1 MIDGGTRV
9 FALLGD
15 PVAHSLSP
23 AMQNAAFRALGL
35 RAVYVALRCIPPD
48 VAPLML
54 ALARAGGGGNVTI
67 PHKEAA
73 ALAVSRTVDDAGE
86 VGACN
91 VFWSEDGEDG
101 AVVGGNTDV
110 EGVLRALEPLDPPTG
125 GWLIVGT
132 GGGARAVAVAA
143 ARRRAEVAVCS
154 RSSER
159 AGGFE
164 RWLADRGI
172 PRVQAA
178 ECRVVINATPL
189 GLRADDP
196 LPLEPRSAPA
206 SAVALDMVYRT
217 GETQWVRVMRAS
229 GRRAADGRGM
239 LVAQGAGALQRW
251 FPGISPPTEIMRAA
265 VDAALR

>member
-1 MIDGGTRV
+1 MIDGNTRV

-35 RAVYVALRCIPPD
+35 RAVYVALRCAPDD
-48 VAPLML
+48 VAPLIG

-73 ALAVSRTVDDAGE
+73 ALAVDRRLDDAGE

-91 VFWSEDGEDG
+91 VFWAEDG
-101 AVVGGNTDV
+101 AVLGGNTDV
-110 EGVLRALEPLDPPTG
+110 EGLLRALEPLEPPSG
-125 GWLIVGT
+125 PWLIVGT
-132 GGGARAVAVAA
+132 GGGARAAAVAA
-143 ARRRAEVAVCS
+143 ARCGARVAVAS
-154 RSSER
+154 RS
-159 AGGFE
+159 
-164 RWLADRGI
+164 ADRAAAFQRWVVERGI
-172 PRVQAA
+172 QAA
-178 ECRVVINATPL
+178 LPMECRLVINATPL

-196 LPLEPRSAPA
+196 LPFEPDTAPEA
-206 SAVALDMVYRT
+206 MAAFDMVYRT
-217 GETQWVRVMRAS
+217 GETPWVRAMRAA

-251 FPGISPPTEIMRAA
+251 FPAVSAPTEIMRAA

>member
-35 RAVYVALRCIPPD
+35 RAVYVALRCVPSD
-48 VAPLML
+48 VAPLL
-54 ALARAGGGGNVTI
+54 RGLARAGGGGNVTI

-73 ALAVSRTVDDAGE
+73 ALALDRQVDDAAE

-91 VFWSEDGEDG
+91 VFWSENG
-101 AVVGGNTDV
+101 AIVGGNTDV
-110 EGVLRALEPLDPPTG
+110 EGLLRALEPLQPPPG
-125 GWLIVGT
+125 PWLIIGT
-132 GGGARAVAVAA
+132 GGGARAAAVAA
-143 ARRRAEVAVCS
+143 ARCGAPVAIAS
-154 RSSER
+154 RSPER
-159 AGGFE
+159 AGAFE
-164 RWLADRGI
+164 RWCGDLG
-172 PRVQAA
+172 PRPAPA
-178 ECRVVINATPL
+178 EECRVVNNATPL

-196 LPLEPRSAPA
+196 LPLEPSAAPHA
-206 SAVALDMVYRT
+206 AVAFDMVYRT
-217 GETQWVRVMRAS
+217 GETPWVRAMRAS
-229 GRRAADGRGM
+229 GRRAADGRAM

-251 FPGISPPTEIMRAA
+251 FPGVSPPTEIMRAA

>member
-1 MIDGGTRV
+1 VIDGSTRV

-35 RAVYVALRCIPPD
+35 RAVYVALRCAPDD
-48 VAPLML
+48 VAPLIR

-73 ALAVSRTVDDAGE
+73 ALALDRRLEDAGE

-91 VFWSEDGEDG
+91 VFWSEGG
-101 AVVGGNTDV
+101 AAHGGNTDV
-110 EGVLRALEPLDPPTG
+110 EGLLRALDPLEPPPG
-125 GWLIVGT
+125 PWLIIGT
-132 GGGARAVAVAA
+132 GGGARAAAVAA
-143 ARRRAEVAVCS
+143 ARRGSRVAVSS
-154 RSSER
+154 RSADR
-159 AGGFE
+159 AGAFE
-164 RWLADRGI
+164 RWVAERGVE
-172 PRVQAA
+172 PASPM
-178 ECRVVINATPL
+178 ECRLVINATPL

-196 LPLEPRSAPA
+196 LPIDPGAAPEA
-206 SAVALDMVYRT
+206 TAAFDMVYRS
-217 GETQWVRVMRAS
+217 GETPWVRAMRAA

-239 LVAQGAGALQRW
+239 LVAQGAGALGRW
-251 FPGISPPTEIMRAA
+251 FPGVSAPTEIMRAA

>member
-1 MIDGGTRV
+1 VIDGGTRV

-35 RAVYVALRCIPPD
+35 RAVYVALRCAPPD
-48 VAPLML
+48 VAPLIQ

-73 ALAVSRTVDDAGE
+73 ALAVDRQVDDAGE

-91 VFWSEDGEDG
+91 VFWSEDGTT
-101 AVVGGNTDV
+101 VGGNTDV
-110 EGVLRALEPLDPPTG
+110 EGLLRALEPLQPPPG
-125 GWLIVGT
+125 PWLIVGT
-132 GGGARAVAVAA
+132 GGGARAAAVAA
-143 ARRRAEVAVCS
+143 ARCGARVGISS
-154 RSSER
+154 RSAER
-159 AGGFE
+159 AGAFE
-164 RWLADRGI
+164 RWCGDRSAI
-172 PRVQAA
+172 PAPA
-178 ECRVVINATPL
+178 EECRVVVNATPL
-189 GLRADDP
+189 GLRSDDP
-196 LPLEPRSAPA
+196 LPLDPTAVPA
-206 SAVALDMVYRT
+206 AEVAFDMVYRT
-217 GETQWVRVMRAS
+217 GETPWVRAMRAS

-251 FPGISPPTEIMRAA
+251 VPGISAPTEIMRAV

>member
-35 RAVYVALRCIPPD
+35 RAVYVALRCTSPD
-48 VAPLML
+48 VAPLIQ

-73 ALAVSRTVDDAGE
+73 ATAVDRQLDDAVE

-91 VFWSEDGEDG
+91 VFWSEDG
-101 AVVGGNTDV
+101 AIVGGNTDV
-110 EGVLRALEPLDPPTG
+110 EGLLRAMEPLEPPPG
-125 GWLIVGT
+125 PWLILGT
-132 GGGARAVAVAA
+132 GGGARAAAVAA
-143 ARRRAEVAVCS
+143 GRCGAEVAIAS
-154 RSSER
+154 RSADR
-159 AGGFE
+159 AGAFE
-164 RWLADRGI
+164 RWCADRGRACV
-172 PRVQAA
+172 PPA
-178 ECRVVINATPL
+178 ECRVAVNATPL

-196 LPLEPRSAPA
+196 LPLDPA
-206 SAVALDMVYRT
+206 EARNIEVAFDMVYRT
-217 GETQWVRVMRAS
+217 GETPWVRAMRAG

-251 FPGISPPTEIMRAA
+251 FPGVAAPTEIMRAA

>member
-1 MIDGGTRV
+1 VIDGNTRV

-35 RAVYVALRCIPPD
+35 RAVYVALRCAPPD
-48 VAPLML
+48 VASLIQ
-54 ALARAGGGGNVTI
+54 ALARAGGGGNVTV

-73 ALAVSRTVDDAGE
+73 AVAVDRLVDDAAQ

-91 VFWSEDGEDG
+91 VFWSEDGG
-101 AVVGGNTDV
+101 VVGGNTDV
-110 EGVLRALEPLDPPTG
+110 EGLLRALEPLRPPPG
-125 GWLIVGT
+125 PWLIVGT
-132 GGGARAVAVAA
+132 GGGARAAAVAA
-143 ARRRAEVAVCS
+143 ERCEARVGISS
-154 RSSER
+154 RSPDR
-159 AGGFE
+159 AGAFE
-164 RWLADRGI
+164 RWIAARGGA
-172 PRVQAA
+172 PAA
-178 ECRVVINATPL
+178 AEECRVVINATPL

-196 LPLEPRSAPA
+196 LPLDP
-206 SAVALDMVYRT
+206 SAVPTAEVAFDMVYRT
-217 GETQWVRVMRAS
+217 CETPWVRAMRAQ

-251 FPGISPPTEIMRAA
+251 FPGIAAPTEIMRAA

>member
-1 MIDGGTRV
+1 MIDGSTRV

-35 RAVYVALRCIPPD
+35 RAVYVALRCTSPD
-48 VAPLML
+48 LAPLL
-54 ALARAGGGGNVTI
+54 QALARAGGGGNVTI

-73 ALAVSRTVDDAGE
+73 ALAVDRRVDDAPE
-86 VGACN
+86 VGASN
-91 VFWSEDGEDG
+91 VFWSEDG
-101 AVVGGNTDV
+101 AIAGGNTDV
-110 EGVLRALEPLDPPTG
+110 EGLLRALEPLQPPPG
-125 GWLIVGT
+125 PWLIVGT
-132 GGGARAVAVAA
+132 GGGARAAAVAA
-143 ARRRAEVAVCS
+143 ARCGAAIAISSRSAERAAAFARWCGDRGLEEVAY
-154 RSSER
+154 
-159 AGGFE
+159 G
-164 RWLADRGI
+164 D
-172 PRVQAA
+172 
-178 ECRVVINATPL
+178 CRLVINATPL

-196 LPLEPRSAPA
+196 LPLDPDSVPDAE
-206 SAVALDMVYRT
+206 VAFDMVYRT
-217 GETQWVRVMRAS
+217 GETPWVRAMRAS